1 MSISPELS
9 EFPDVDFNHYKY
21 NDDAAV
27 SGSPAAIPA
36 AGSQSVAVTSSQYR
50 AQDEVIIVIIVIII
64 RDVNP
69 IPTSI
74 LAVFNRGETAQK

>member
-50 AQDEVIIVIIVIII
+50 AQDEVIIVIII
-64 RDVNP
+64 RDVNL